1 MGVERGRGEREGMRG
16 EEREVRLERED
27 WDEGSPHAPTPGHTP
42 TNRTPMAAETR
53 TTARILPIAR
63 ARGPLVTLRLGD
75 DLVEDLGDDIV
86 RVADLVLGA
95 LQCALGASVFWVASV
110 FWAVASV
117 SVYPTLRASAP
128 RPGQGMEDIA
138 TKLLTFAAS
147 SSSSSAGISAVN
159 SVSRSA
165 SVAVSVISSS
175 ASTSSFIVG
184 VFSVAPLSRRASASA
199 LGLLLAV
206 VAATLSDSET
216 ARTATS
222 TSRAAWGRMVL
233 FGVIGEPMK

>member
-1 MGVERGRGEREGMRG
+1 M
-16 EEREVRLERED
+16 
-27 WDEGSPHAPTPGHTP
+27 
-42 TNRTPMAAETR
+42 
-53 TTARILPIAR
+53 
-63 ARGPLVTLRLGD
+63 
-75 DLVEDLGDDIV
+75 
-86 RVADLVLGA
+86 
-95 LQCALGASVFWVASV
+95 FWVASV

-175 ASTSSFIVG
+175 AFTTSSFVG
-184 VFSVAPLSRRASASA
+184 AFSVAPLSRRASASA

-233 FGVIGEPMK
+233 VVGYLSKKNEVVAREQSNSVCQRVLSVSQACVIQMAPDSRFALHIGGSGGHRGGSGMPTHSPHALAASHPRQPFALPTIHNPLTDKH